1 MVSMPVWIMEIAS
14 FLSKAHDWKSPGSSQ
29 IQNYWLKSFPGDQ
42 RHITKKN
49 FNVLMEKTE
58 KVPTGQLHE

>member
-29 IQNYWLKSFPGDQ
+29 IQNYWLKSFPADQ
-42 RHITKKN
+42 RHITKKKT
-49 FNVLMEKTE
+49 LMY
-58 KVPTGQLHE
+58 